1 MPHVRSS
8 LPLYVSLMCAL
19 GCSPVAERAE
29 RGSGGAQS
37 SGGSGGGA
45 PLVGGSSG
53 FGAGGSIGV
62 GGGGLEPGAGP
73 TFGCPT
79 SLSGTVYDP
88 AGNLPLYNVVVYV
101 PSQPL
106 DPIADGASCETCDGH
121 FSGRPV
127 AAALSDAAGR
137 FTLDLTNVPRADAI
151 PLVVQI
157 GKWRRELTVPVTAC
171 AETSAE
177 DGSVRLPRDRNEGH
191 LPKIAVVRG
200 GSDALECLFR
210 KIGIADSEFSLDTG
224 DGRVQ
229 LYASSD
235 GSAESGTT
243 QLASGEA
250 IPAAGTLYASLDK
263 LMSYDVVFLACEGG
277 GRGTFEAYGETEFTN
292 IQRYA
297 DQGGRIFGSHYHNY
311 WVRPDKFDFPL
322 PAYPAVAS
330 FASSQHGFDVDVTG
344 RVNAG
349 FPKGEALRDWLV
361 NVGAST
367 VPGEL
372 VIHDGEHTVDSTIA
386 GVSQAWITADDP
398 DGHSGVVQYFS
409 FTTPVGQPEC
419 GRMVFSDLHVAA
431 GTGDSGK
438 VAFPNGCVS
447 AGLSPQE
454 KALAFM
460 LFDLSSCVQP
470 DDAQPPKPIIE

>member
-1 MPHVRSS
+1 MLRTSS
-8 LPLYVSLMCAL
+8 SVECCVALALAL
-19 GCSPVAERAE
+19 GCSPVAEKAE
-29 RGSGGAQS
+29 RGGGGQMNQSGSGGA
-37 SGGSGGGA
+37 A
-45 PLVGGSSG
+45 PATGGSSG
-53 FGAGGSIGV
+53 FGV
-62 GGGGLEPGAGP
+62 GGNIGLGGTGPGTGP
-73 TFGCPT
+73 AFGCPT
-79 SLSGTVYDP
+79 SLTGTVYDP

-106 DPIADGASCETCDGH
+106 DPIADGAGCETCDGH
-121 FSGRPV
+121 FSGRPI

-137 FTLDLTNVPRADAI
+137 FTLDLTNVPQGSSV

-157 GKWRRELTVPVTAC
+157 GKWRRELSVPVTAC
-171 AETSAE
+171 AETAAE
-177 DGSVRLPRDRNEGH
+177 EGSVRLPRDRNEGH

-210 KIGIADSEFSLDTG
+210 KIGISDSEFSLDTG

-229 LYASSD
+229 LYASAG
-235 GSAESGTT
+235 GSAEAGTT
-243 QLASGEA
+243 QLASGQA
-250 IPAAGTLYASLDK
+250 IPLAGTLYGSLDK

-277 GRGTFEAYGETEFTN
+277 GRGTFEVYGEPEFTN

-322 PAYPAVAS
+322 PMYPAVAN
-330 FASSQHGFDVDVTG
+330 FASSQHGFDQDVTAN
-344 RVNAG
+344 VNAG
-349 FPKGEALRDWLV
+349 FPKGLALRDWLV

-386 GVSQAWITADDP
+386 GVSQPWITVNDP
-398 DGHSGVVQYFS
+398 SGHGGVVQYFS
-409 FTTPVGQPEC
+409 FNTPVGQPEC

-438 VAFPNGCVS
+438 IAFPNGCVS
-447 AGLSPQE
+447 ATLSPQE

-470 DDAQPPKPIIE
+470 DDAPPPKPVIE